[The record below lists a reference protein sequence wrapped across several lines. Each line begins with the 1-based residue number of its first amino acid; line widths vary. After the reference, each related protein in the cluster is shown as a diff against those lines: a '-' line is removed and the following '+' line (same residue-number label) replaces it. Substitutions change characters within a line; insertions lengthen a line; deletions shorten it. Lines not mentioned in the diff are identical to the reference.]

1 MRLVYVIENIIK
13 KYHDRP
19 AIGERVKRCIKD
31 AKSKRIVCQLTAKYQ
46 TITYQQL
53 WSRAESI
60 ANEWYQHD
68 QYPLKA
74 SDKVAILSFIH
85 SDYIAINLACVQINA
100 IIVPL
105 QTNLSIKELTLILQ
119 EIEPRII
126 AASIEY
132 LPIAVELA
140 KNNNSIKRIIVFD
153 YDPSHDNAEKL
164 EQLQNQLIIKIEEL
178 PNIIRLGSQLPKV
191 PYPENSDDTSSI
203 SMIIYTSGSTGAPK
217 GAIYTEKFV
226 SNMWDASLFA
236 NNTNK
241 ENRTVLYLPICH
253 GLASQ
258 QLYNQLAKG
267 VTCYLVAKSNLST
280 LFEDITLVKPTEL
293 LLIPRVAEMILQLYQ
308 SELEGRKKTIH
319 DPLLDSKLKKEI
331 RINIF
336 GGRVTQIFYSS
347 APLTNKLTDFIE
359 SLFEVKL
366 LNMYGST
373 ETLAICI
380 NNKILK
386 PPVEDYKLIDVPVL
400 GYYSTDKPYPRGEL
414 LLKTATII
422 PGYYKHPELYSQLF
436 DEQGYYMTGD
446 IVKETAKDHLVVIE
460 RKKNVIKLSQGE
472 FITTT
477 MLETLFKDSPLIKD
491 IFIYG
496 NSEWSYL
503 LAVII
508 PIPELLYRY
517 NKQQREIKRL
527 IHQSLE
533 KIAKDSGLKPY
544 EVPRDFLI
552 DTEPFSQKNGL
563 LSELG
568 KPLKQK
574 IEAHYIDDLN
584 KLYQE
589 ICNYDFS
596 KFSQQINK
604 ENILET
610 VIKLTQYLVGS
621 PGMVINSAATFCQ
634 FGGDSLST
642 LQFSLELKK
651 IWGVMIPVDMIANP
665 TCTLDDIADYI
676 KSNQHIIN
684 SCPTFATIHGI
695 DKKKIYAC
703 QLALDKFID
712 PEIFQQIKNSS
723 RSLSSFHNVLLTG
736 ANGYLG
742 KFLCLALLEELN
754 KTDGKLICV
763 IREKDNESAK
773 QRLMNT
779 FSPHN
784 DQLALKFKQL
794 ADKHLTVYA
803 GDLTKPKLGLD
814 EKTWHYLSQNIDHIF
829 HAGALVN
836 HILPYQHLFET
847 NVLGTAELIKLA
859 LVNHLK
865 PFIFISSII
874 VAIPSDNTKPL
885 NEDANICEAIPYQEI
900 NNQYANGYAI
910 SKWASEILLYEA
922 YNRFKLPVTIFRPS
936 MMLAHRLYDTE
947 FNITDVFT
955 RLLLSIINTKIAP
968 KSFYQSNSNLSP
980 HYNGL
985 AVDFVVSSIIKLS
998 KNNHNQRL
1006 TFNMVNPQN
1015 DKVSLDTIID
1025 WLINSGIN
1033 IKKIDDYEEWYQQFK
1048 LAMEKLPNNLKQYS
1062 MLPVISQLKQPQ
1074 KLTSNFWLLPNKFS
1088 SAVEDTIPAIT
1099 PSLIN
1104 KYIADFKALNL
1115 LI

>member
-1 MRLVYVIENIIK
+1 MRLVYIIENIIK
-13 KYHDRP
+13 KHHDRP
-19 AIGERVKRCIKD
+19 AIGERVKRYIKD
-31 AKSKRIVCQLTAKYQ
+31 AKSKRIVCQLAAKYQ

-53 WSRAESI
+53 WNRAESI

-74 SDKVAILSFIH
+74 GDKVVILSFIH

-105 QTNLSIKELTLILQ
+105 QTNLSNKELTLTLQ

-164 EQLQNQLIIKIEEL
+164 EQLQNQSIIKIEEL
-178 PNIIRLGSQLPKV
+178 PNIIRLGSKLPKV
-191 PYPENSDDTSSI
+191 PYPENSHDTSSI

-226 SNMWDASLFA
+226 ANMWDASLFA

-241 ENRTVLYLPICH
+241 ENTTVLYLPISHCW
-253 GLASQ
+253 GNLKFT
-258 QLYNQLAKG
+258 NQLAKG
-267 VTCYLVAKSNLST
+267 GTCYLVAKSNLST
-280 LFEDITLVKPTEL
+280 LFEDIALAKPIELSLV
-293 LLIPRVAEMILQLYQ
+293 PRVCEMIFQQYQ
-308 SELEGRKKTIH
+308 SELEVRKKTTH
-319 DPLLDSKLKKEI
+319 DPLLDIKLKKEI
-331 RINIF
+331 RTNIF
-336 GGRVTQIFYSS
+336 GGRI
-347 APLTNKLTDFIE
+347 TNISFGSGHLAKKLADFIE
-359 SLFEVKL
+359 SLFEIKL
-366 LNMYGST
+366 YNDYGST
-373 ETLAICI
+373 ETLVIC
-380 NNKILK
+380 NDNKVLK
-386 PPVEDYKLIDVPVL
+386 PPVEDYKLIDVPEL

-422 PGYYKHPELYSQLF
+422 SGYYKHPELNSQIF
-436 DEQGYYMTGD
+436 DEQGYYKTGD
-446 IVKETAKDHLVVIE
+446 IVKETAKDHLVFIE
-460 RKKNVIKLSQGE
+460 RRKNVIKLSQGE
-472 FITTT
+472 FIITT
-477 MLETLFKDSPLIKD
+477 MLETLFKESPLIKD

-496 NSEWSYL
+496 NSKWSYL

-508 PIPELLYRY
+508 PIPELLYHY
-517 NKQQREIKRL
+517 NKQDNEIKQL
-527 IHQSLE
+527 IQQSLK
-533 KIAKDSGLKPY
+533 KIAKDANLKPY
-544 EVPRDFLI
+544 EAPRDFLI

-568 KPLKQK
+568 KPLRQK
-574 IEAHYIDDLN
+574 IKTYYINDLN
-584 KLYQE
+584 KLHQE
-589 ICNYDFS
+589 ICNNDFS
-596 KFSQQINK
+596 NFSQHINK

-621 PGMVINSAATFCQ
+621 PGMVINSAATFRQ
-634 FGGDSLST
+634 LGGDSLST
-642 LQFSLELKK
+642 LQFSLELEK
-651 IWGVMIPVDMIANP
+651 IWGIMIPVDMIANP

-676 KSNQHIIN
+676 KSNQCVKN
-684 SCPTFATIHGI
+684 LRPTFATIHGI
-695 DKKKIYAC
+695 DKKKIYAY

-712 PEIFQQIKNSS
+712 PEILQPIKNSS

-763 IREKDNESAK
+763 IREKDSDSAR
-773 QRLMNT
+773 QRLINT

-803 GDLTKPKLGLD
+803 GDLTKPNLGLD

-836 HILPYQHLFET
+836 HILPYQLLFET

-865 PFIFISSII
+865 HFVFISSII
-874 VAIPSDNTKPL
+874 VVIPSDNNKPL
-885 NEDANICEAIPYQEI
+885 SEDDNICEAIPYQEI

-910 SKWASEILLYEA
+910 SKWASEILLHEA
-922 YNRFKLPVTIFRPS
+922 NNHFKLPVTVFRPS
-936 MMLAHRLYDTE
+936 MILAHRQYATE
-947 FNITDVFT
+947 LNINDVFT

-968 KSFYQSNSNLSP
+968 KSFYQSNSNQSP

-985 AVDFVVSSIIKLS
+985 AVDFVVSSIIKLA

-1048 LAMEKLPNNLKQYS
+1048 LAMKKLPSNLKQYS
-1062 MLPVISQLKQPQ
+1062 MLPVISLLKQPE
-1074 KLTSNFWLLPNKFS
+1074 KITSNFWLQPNKFS
-1088 SAVEDTIPAIT
+1088 SIVGNTIPAIT
-1099 PSLIN
+1099 PSLIS

>member
-1 MRLVYVIENIIK
+1 
-13 KYHDRP
+13 
-19 AIGERVKRCIKD
+19 
-31 AKSKRIVCQLTAKYQ
+31 
-46 TITYQQL
+46 
-53 WSRAESI
+53 
-60 ANEWYQHD
+60 
-68 QYPLKA
+68 
-74 SDKVAILSFIH
+74 
-85 SDYIAINLACVQINA
+85 
-100 IIVPL
+100 
-105 QTNLSIKELTLILQ
+105 
-119 EIEPRII
+119 
-126 AASIEY
+126 
-132 LPIAVELA
+132 
-140 KNNNSIKRIIVFD
+140 
-153 YDPSHDNAEKL
+153 
-164 EQLQNQLIIKIEEL
+164 
-178 PNIIRLGSQLPKV
+178 
-191 PYPENSDDTSSI
+191 
-203 SMIIYTSGSTGAPK
+203 
-217 GAIYTEKFV
+217 
-226 SNMWDASLFA
+226 
-236 NNTNK
+236 
-241 ENRTVLYLPICH
+241 
-253 GLASQ
+253 
-258 QLYNQLAKG
+258 
-267 VTCYLVAKSNLST
+267 
-280 LFEDITLVKPTEL
+280 
-293 LLIPRVAEMILQLYQ
+293 
-308 SELEGRKKTIH
+308 
-319 DPLLDSKLKKEI
+319 
-331 RINIF
+331 
-336 GGRVTQIFYSS
+336 
-347 APLTNKLTDFIE
+347 
-359 SLFEVKL
+359 
-366 LNMYGST
+366 
-373 ETLAICI
+373 
-380 NNKILK
+380 
-386 PPVEDYKLIDVPVL
+386 
-400 GYYSTDKPYPRGEL
+400 
-414 LLKTATII
+414 
-422 PGYYKHPELYSQLF
+422 
-436 DEQGYYMTGD
+436 
-446 IVKETAKDHLVVIE
+446 
-460 RKKNVIKLSQGE
+460 
-472 FITTT
+472 
-477 MLETLFKDSPLIKD
+477 
-491 IFIYG
+491 
-496 NSEWSYL
+496 
-503 LAVII
+503 
-508 PIPELLYRY
+508 
-517 NKQQREIKRL
+517 
-527 IHQSLE
+527 
-533 KIAKDSGLKPY
+533 
-544 EVPRDFLI
+544 
-552 DTEPFSQKNGL
+552 
-563 LSELG
+563 
-568 KPLKQK
+568 
-574 IEAHYIDDLN
+574 
-584 KLYQE
+584 
-589 ICNYDFS
+589 
-596 KFSQQINK
+596 
-604 ENILET
+604 
-610 VIKLTQYLVGS
+610 
-621 PGMVINSAATFCQ
+621 MVINSAATFRQ

-642 LQFSLELKK
+642 LQFSLELEK

-665 TCTLDDIADYI
+665 TCTLDDIANYI
-676 KSNQHIIN
+676 KLNQHIIN
-684 SCPTFATIHGI
+684 SRPTFATIHGI

-723 RSLSSFHNVLLTG
+723 RSLSGFHHVLLTG

-763 IREKDNESAK
+763 IREKDNDSAK

-865 PFIFISSII
+865 HFVFISSII

-885 NEDANICEAIPYQEI
+885 NEDANIGEAIPYQEI

-922 YNRFKLPVTIFRPS
+922 YHRFKLPVTIFRPS
-936 MMLAHRLYDTE
+936 MILAHRLYDTE

-1088 SAVEDTIPAIT
+1088 SAIEDTIPAIT

>member
-1 MRLVYVIENIIK
+1 MRLVYIIENIIK
-13 KYHDRP
+13 KYHNRP
-19 AIGERVKRCIKD
+19 AIGERVKHYIKD
-31 AKSKRIVCQLTAKYQ
+31 TKSKRIVCQLAAKYQ
-46 TITYQQL
+46 TMTYKQL
-53 WSRAESI
+53 WNRAESI
-60 ANEWYQHD
+60 ANEWYHND

-74 SDKVAILSFIH
+74 GDKVTILSFIH

-100 IIVPL
+100 ILVPL
-105 QTNLSIKELTLILQ
+105 QTNLSKKELTLILQ
-119 EIEPRII
+119 KIEPQII

-132 LPIAVELA
+132 LPMAVELA

-164 EQLQNQLIIKIEEL
+164 EQLQSQLTIKIEVL
-178 PNIIRLGSQLPKV
+178 ANIIRFGSQLPKV

-217 GAIYTEKFV
+217 GAIYTEKLV
-226 SNMWDASLFA
+226 ANMWDANLFA

-241 ENRTVLYLPICH
+241 ENTTILYLPISH

-258 QLYNQLAKG
+258 LLNNQLARG
-267 VTCYLVAKSNLST
+267 GTCYLVAKSNLST
-280 LFEDITLVKPTEL
+280 LFEDIALAKPTEL
-293 LLIPRVAEMILQLYQ
+293 LLVPRVAEMIFQQYQ
-308 SELEGRKKTIH
+308 SELEARKKTTNE
-319 DPLLDSKLKKEI
+319 PLLDSKLKREI

-336 GGRVTQIFYSS
+336 GGRITHISFSS
-347 APLTNKLTDFIE
+347 GSLAKKLADFIE
-359 SLFEVKL
+359 SLFEIKL
-366 LNMYGST
+366 YNQYGSI
-373 ETLAICI
+373 ETLAICN
-380 NNKILK
+380 NNKVLK
-386 PPVEDYKLIDVPVL
+386 PPVEDYKLLDVPEL

-414 LLKTATII
+414 LLKTSTII
-422 PGYYKHPELYSQLF
+422 PGYYKYPKLNSQLF
-436 DEQGYYMTGD
+436 DEQGYYKTGD
-446 IVKETAKDHLVVIE
+446 IVKETAKDHLVFLE
-460 RKKNVIKLSQGE
+460 RRKNVIKLSQGE

-477 MLETLFKDSPLIKD
+477 MLETLYKDSPLIKD

-508 PIPELLYRY
+508 PTPELLYRY
-517 NKQQREIKRL
+517 NKQQSEIKRL

-533 KIAKDSGLKPY
+533 KIAKDAGLKSY

-552 DTEPFSQKNGL
+552 DTEPFSQKNNL

-568 KPLKQK
+568 KPLRQK
-574 IEAHYIDDLN
+574 IKAHYIDDLN

-589 ICNYDFS
+589 IYNNNYS
-596 KFSQQINK
+596 NFSQHINK
-604 ENILET
+604 SNILET
-610 VIKLTQYLVGS
+610 LIKLTQYLVGS
-621 PGMVINSAATFCQ
+621 PDMVIHSAVTFRQ
-634 FGGDSLST
+634 LGGDSLSA
-642 LQFSLELKK
+642 LQFSLEIEK
-651 IWGVMIPVDMIANP
+651 IWDVMIPVDKIANP

-676 KSNQHIIN
+676 KSNQHLIN
-684 SCPTFATIHGI
+684 SRPSFATIHGI
-695 DKKKIYAC
+695 DKKKIYAN

-712 PEIFQQIKNSS
+712 PEIFQPIKNSS
-723 RSLSSFHNVLLTG
+723 RSLSSFHNILLTG

-763 IREKDNESAK
+763 IREKDNDSAR
-773 QRLMNT
+773 QRLINT

-784 DQLALKFKQL
+784 RELMFKFKQL
-794 ADKHLTVYA
+794 ADKHLTVFA
-803 GDLTKPKLGLD
+803 GDLTKPQLGVD
-814 EKTWHYLSQNIDHIF
+814 EKTWHYLSQTIDHIF

-836 HILPYQHLFET
+836 HVLPYQHLFET

-859 LVNHLK
+859 LVNQLK
-865 PFIFISSII
+865 HFVFISSVI
-874 VAIPSDNTKPL
+874 VAIPSDNNKPL
-885 NEDANICEAIPYQEI
+885 NEDDNICDAIPYQEI
-900 NNQYANGYAI
+900 YNQYANGYAI
-910 SKWASEILLYEA
+910 SKWASEILLHEA

-936 MMLAHRLYDTE
+936 MILAHRQYATE
-947 FNITDVFT
+947 LNIIDVFT
-955 RLLLSIINTKIAP
+955 RLLLSIVNTKIAP

-998 KNNHNQRL
+998 KNNDNQQL

-1048 LAMEKLPNNLKQYS
+1048 LAMQKLPNNLKQYS
-1062 MLPVISQLKQPQ
+1062 MLPVIRKLKQPE
-1074 KLTSNFWLLPNKFS
+1074 KITSNFWLLPNKFS
-1088 SAVEDTIPAIT
+1088 SAVGNTIPAIT
-1099 PSLIN
+1099 PSLIS
-1104 KYIADFKALNL
+1104 KYISDFKALNL